1 MKNASLFSQSN
12 ELWATKRK
20 KLSMAF
26 YKDKLIKMLNSI
38 SNLTINKVQ
47 IWKDKFADKEIDFN
61 FI

>member
-1 MKNASLFSQSN
+1 
-12 ELWATKRK
+12 
-20 KLSMAF
+20 MAF